1 MGTFDRSKVSLNDKN
16 NLIPEKDKF
25 KLAKFSKSTND
36 TVSFLQQYCLNYP
49 KNMISGHLNLNS
61 ISSKFFD
68 LKEFV
73 LNEIDISLIS
83 ETKINSFPNSKLF

>member
-49 KNMISGHLNLNS
+49 KNMISGY
-61 ISSKFFD
+61 
-68 LKEFV
+68 
-73 LNEIDISLIS
+73 
-83 ETKINSFPNSKLF
+83 

>member
-16 NLIPEKDKF
+16 NLIPDKDKC

-49 KNMISGHLNLNS
+49 KNMISGH
-61 ISSKFFD
+61 
-68 LKEFV
+68 
-73 LNEIDISLIS
+73 
-83 ETKINSFPNSKLF
+83 